1 VAEQW
6 HWIMAVMSFKDRYIY
21 VYDSM
26 RGGAAHQAKVHK
38 TMTKYSVLPPHFFVH
53 THFYL
58 NKKDINWHTSIYK
71 SKDLIIPFDIL
82 QFDNCCSFYFCS
94 DCGVFAASFA
104 EYFIEGRTP
113 PKKFNAY
120 AHRHRFGALLWDYAR
135 KKMEPNA
142 QSDDE
147 IIGRQNK
154 SRKQKK

>member
-6 HWIMAVMSFKDRYIY
+6 HWIMAVMSFKDRCIY

-26 RGGAAHQAKVHK
+26 RGGAAHQDKVHK
-38 TMTKYSVLPPHFFVH
+38 TMAKYSVLLPHFFVH

-58 NKKDINWHTSIYK
+58 NKKDINWRTGVYK
-71 SKDLIIPFDIL
+71 SKDLITPFYVKL
-82 QFDNCCSFYFCS
+82 VEGLPQQVEA
-94 DCGVFAASFA
+94 DCGVFAASFV
-104 EYFIEGRTP
+104 EYFIEGKTP

-120 AHRHRFGALLWDYAR
+120 AHRRRFGALLWDYSR
-135 KKMEPNA
+135 KKMELNA